1 MDNSG
6 FIIGLVIGCLL
17 IISAVVCIWPSNRH
31 PKDFHTALTHSVIG
45 AVLIFLSILGIT
57 T

>member
-6 FIIGLVIGCLL
+6 FLIGLVIGCLL